1 MTQGAA
7 RMQLLV
13 KTPLGHTI
21 AVDGGECG
29 TVGGLK
35 RHIEEREGILA
46 HEQRIVGRGRALR
59 DDSAA
64 LDSVGLGDGA
74 MVEVLLGLRGGAKKG
89 GKKAKINETPEEKML
104 REATEKLK
112 GEEDRRRKEEAMRQ
126 YLTNGLQEEEKFAKL
141 NLAKIQNQWRKLMRL
156 AKVESLRKDLEIMSQ
171 NHEREV
177 DMKDAIIQMLDR
189 DLDEAEEQ
197 YQMALRSH
205 LQNVDALIDLYNSK
219 VRQLE
224 SEFEAEIRQ
233 IQEDFQTERTE
244 IVTKHMAN
252 KGELIDI
259 IELVEQQFKDSEAE
273 AKQDFDSY
281 CEELKNKNLED
292 RNVLKLMLEAQI
304 ETLENHFANA
314 AETYDQTT
322 RQRTQQ
328 FRTLTTKDRTS
339 ATTIEGQIKR
349 MQRLQDTLAHW
360 RMKIA
365 SNVKECEERNRL
377 MREERDQISRHFQE
391 LKSRMNKTRDVQGAR
406 LMELSIQSRKCV
418 KSLEGQQ
425 ERAETILRY
434 SELNRKLETEREKV
448 LPFHPLSI
456 GEEDATIPEELMTEA
471 NALSSYA
478 LGPDGKPVE
487 EWNYLDVFFKRYNK
501 VLLDKW
507 AISKEQERVAQENG
521 DLRSILKQYLDGI
534 SVNADVMQ
542 EANPLFVLNNR
553 TNIQRR
559 EAVAEHV
566 TVQNANFVYNQAAM
580 MSRPT

>member
-1 MTQGAA
+1 M
-7 RMQLLV
+7 
-13 KTPLGHTI
+13 P
-21 AVDGGECG
+21 
-29 TVGGLK
+29 
-35 RHIEEREGILA
+35 
-46 HEQRIVGRGRALR
+46 
-59 DDSAA
+59 
-64 LDSVGLGDGA
+64 
-74 MVEVLLGLRGGAKKG
+74 KKG
-89 GKKAKINETPEEKML
+89 GKKAKVVESPEEKAL

-112 GEEDRRRKEEAMRQ
+112 AEEDKRRKEEAMRKK
-126 YLTNGLQEEEKFAKL
+126 LAEDLAEEARFAKL

-205 LQNVDALIDLYNSK
+205 LQNVDALIDLYNHK

-233 IQEDFQTERTE
+233 LQNDFQTERTE
-244 IVTKHMAN
+244 IVTKHAAA
-252 KGELIDI
+252 KGELMDI
-259 IELVEQQFKDSEAE
+259 IELVEQQFKDTEAD

-328 FRTLTTKDRTS
+328 FRNLTQKDRTS
-339 ATTIEGQIKR
+339 AQTIEAQLKR
-349 MQRLQDTLAHW
+349 LQRLQDTLAHW

-365 SNVKECEERNRL
+365 SNMKECDDRNRL
-377 MREERDQISRHFQE
+377 MKEERDQISRHFQE
-391 LKSRMNKTRDVQGAR
+391 LKARMNKMRDEQRAR
-406 LMELSIQSRKCV
+406 LMEMSISSRKCITTLNAQ
-418 KSLEGQQ
+418 KK
-425 ERAETILRY
+425 RAETILRY
-434 SELNRKLETEREKV
+434 AELNRKLETDREKV
-448 LPFHPLSI
+448 LPFHPI
-456 GEEDATIPEELMTEA
+456 VIAEEDASIPEDLQTEA

-478 LGPDGKPVE
+478 LGPNGKPVE
-487 EWNYLDVFFKRYNK
+487 EWNYMDEFFKRYNK
-501 VLLDKW
+501 VLLDKM
-507 AISKEQERVAQENG
+507 AIGRKKEALSAENS

-534 SVNADVMQ
+534 SVNADVMT
-542 EANPLFVLNNR
+542 EPNPLFVLNNR
-553 TNIQRR
+553 TNIQAA
-559 EAVAEHV
+559 AVLSEDPI
-566 TVQNANFVYNQAAM
+566 TVQSANVVVNQRAM
-580 MSRPT
+580 MQR

>member
-219 VRQLE
+219 VCVRSQRRAHTQGPDAPALWGLFR
-224 SEFEAEIRQ
+224 FEAAGGWGNQRVAGRG
-233 IQEDFQTERTE
+233 FWGPCTP
-244 IVTKHMAN
+244 
-252 KGELIDI
+252 
-259 IELVEQQFKDSEAE
+259 
-273 AKQDFDSY
+273 
-281 CEELKNKNLED
+281 
-292 RNVLKLMLEAQI
+292 RNHALSTHEAQHPAP
-304 ETLENHFANA
+304 LPAP
-314 AETYDQTT
+314 
-322 RQRTQQ
+322 QRH
-328 FRTLTTKDRTS
+328 LS
-339 ATTIEGQIKR
+339 
-349 MQRLQDTLAHW
+349 RLQPSD
-360 RMKIA
+360 
-365 SNVKECEERNRL
+365 
-377 MREERDQISRHFQE
+377 ISLDLISLVRR
-391 LKSRMNKTRDVQGAR
+391 KVPRTRD
-406 LMELSIQSRKCV
+406 
-418 KSLEGQQ
+418 
-425 ERAETILRY
+425 
-434 SELNRKLETEREKV
+434 
-448 LPFHPLSI
+448 
-456 GEEDATIPEELMTEA
+456 
-471 NALSSYA
+471 
-478 LGPDGKPVE
+478 
-487 EWNYLDVFFKRYNK
+487 
-501 VLLDKW
+501 
-507 AISKEQERVAQENG
+507 
-521 DLRSILKQYLDGI
+521 
-534 SVNADVMQ
+534 
-542 EANPLFVLNNR
+542 
-553 TNIQRR
+553 
-559 EAVAEHV
+559 
-566 TVQNANFVYNQAAM
+566 
-580 MSRPT
+580 

>member
-1 MTQGAA
+1 MMGGA
-7 RMQLLV
+7 RIQLLV
-13 KTPLGHTI
+13 RTPAGHTI
-21 AVDGGECG
+21 AVDGTECA

-35 RHIEEREGILA
+35 RHIERREGILV
-46 HEQRIVGRGRALR
+46 EDQRIVGRGRALR
-59 DDSAA
+59 DDDTDLAA
-64 LDSVGLGDGA
+64 AGLEDGA
-74 MVEVLLGLRGGAKKG
+74 LVEVLLGLRGGAKKG
-89 GKKAKINETPEEKML
+89 GKKSKVQETPEEKLL

-112 GEEDRRRKEEAMRQ
+112 AEEDRRRKEEAMRT
-126 YLTNGLQEEEKFAKL
+126 YLTNGLAEEEKFAKL

-205 LQNVDALIDLYNSK
+205 LQNVDSLIDLYNSK

-233 IQEDFQTERTE
+233 IQEDFQTERNE

-273 AKQDFDSY
+273 AKQDFDSN

-339 ATTIEGQIKR
+339 AQTIEGQIKR
-349 MQRLQDTLAHW
+349 MQRLQDTLANW

-391 LKSRMNKTRDVQGAR
+391 LKARMNKTRDGQGAR
-406 LMELSIQSRKCV
+406 LMDLSIQSRKCV
-418 KSLEGQQ
+418 KALEGQQ
-425 ERAETILRY
+425 TRAETILRY
-434 SELNRKLETEREKV
+434 AELNRKLETEREKV
-448 LPFHPLSI
+448 LPFHPLAI
-456 GEEDATIPEELMTEA
+456 GEDDATIPEELMTEA

-507 AISKEQERVAQENG
+507 AIAMEQNRVSQENE

-542 EANPLFVLNNR
+542 EPNPLFVLNNR

-559 EAVAEHV
+559 EPVAEHV
-566 TVQNANFVYNQAAM
+566 TVQNANLVFNQQAM
-580 MSRPT
+580 MSRAT

>member
-1 MTQGAA
+1 
-7 RMQLLV
+7 
-13 KTPLGHTI
+13 
-21 AVDGGECG
+21 
-29 TVGGLK
+29 
-35 RHIEEREGILA
+35 
-46 HEQRIVGRGRALR
+46 
-59 DDSAA
+59 
-64 LDSVGLGDGA
+64 
-74 MVEVLLGLRGGAKKG
+74 VES
-89 GKKAKINETPEEKML
+89 PEEKAL
-104 REATEKLK
+104 REETERMKA
-112 GEEDRRRKEEAMRQ
+112 EEDRRRKEETMRKK
-126 YLTNGLQEEEKFAKL
+126 LSDDMQEEARFAKL

-224 SEFEAEIRQ
+224 SEFEAEIRVMQ
-233 IQEDFQTERTE
+233 SDFQTERTE
-244 IVTKHMAN
+244 IVSNHAGA
-252 KGELIDI
+252 KGELMDI
-259 IELVEQQFKDSEAE
+259 IELVEQQFKDSEAD

-328 FRTLTTKDRTS
+328 FRNLTQKDRTS
-339 ATTIEGQIKR
+339 AQTIEAQLKR
-349 MQRLQDTLAHW
+349 LQRLQDTLAHW

-365 SNVKECEERNRL
+365 SNVKECEERNQL
-377 MREERDQISRHFQE
+377 MKEERDQISRHFQE
-391 LKSRMNKTRDVQGAR
+391 LKSRMNKMRDEQGAR
-406 LMELSIQSRKCV
+406 LMEMSISSRKCIQTLT
-418 KSLEGQQ
+418 KQKK
-425 ERAETILRY
+425 RAETILRY
-434 SELNRKLETEREKV
+434 AELNRKLETDREKV
-448 LPFHPLSI
+448 LPFHPI
-456 GEEDATIPEELMTEA
+456 VIAEEDASIPEDLQTEA

-478 LGPDGKPVE
+478 LGPNGKPVE
-487 EWNYLDVFFKRYNK
+487 EWNYMDIFFKRYNK
-501 VLLDKW
+501 VLLDKI
-507 AISKEQERVAQENG
+507 AISRKKDGLSSENS

-542 EANPLFVLNNR
+542 EPNPLFVLNNR
-553 TNIQRR
+553 TNIQAA
-559 EAVAEHV
+559 AVLSQDPI
-566 TVQNANFVYNQAAM
+566 TVQSANVVVNQQAM
-580 MSRPT
+580 MQR